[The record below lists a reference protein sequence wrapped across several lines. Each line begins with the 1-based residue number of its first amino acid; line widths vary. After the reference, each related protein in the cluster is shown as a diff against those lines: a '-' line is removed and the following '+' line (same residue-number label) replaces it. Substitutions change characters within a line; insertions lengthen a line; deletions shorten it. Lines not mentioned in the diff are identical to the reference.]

1 MKTEPCRYAEGT
13 GIKMIPLLKVLSTV
27 VIIYPVVIYSLV
39 SNSRVY
45 YAEKG
50 KPECSVDGERNYM
63 NLTNGFV

>member
-1 MKTEPCRYAEGT
+1 
-13 GIKMIPLLKVLSTV
+13 MIPLLKVLSTV
-27 VIIYPVVIYSLV
+27 VIIYSVVIYSLV